1 MSQLFGMD
9 FSSLVNR
16 AENTNNRKTEKAGND
31 KNTIGKPEIN
41 KSTSEYYEQLK
52 AKYKDVEFVLV
63 EDEQIG
69 NAKQLASNVN
79 SDKSLIVLV
88 SESELEAMAT
98 DEATRTKNEQL
109 IADAIGKMPG
119 MKEQLKKAGVEVKS
133 FGMEFND
140 DGTVSYF
147 AVLDKFSEA
156 QKERI
161 ENQRAENKEKADKAE
176 KTDYKS
182 YKTGKVVSASS
193 IEELIKKLQ
202 DAAYEAK
209 ADNAIT
215 EQEKMVGQHFDMKF

>member
-16 AENTNNRKTEKAGND
+16 TEQAAKKTEKSDGVR
-31 KNTIGKPEIN
+31 NTIGKPEIS
-41 KSTSEYYEQLK
+41 KETSNYYEQLK
-52 AKYKDVEFVLV
+52 AKFADVEFVLV

-69 NAKQLASNVN
+69 NAKQLASNVR

-88 SESELEAMAT
+88 SESELEAMAK
-98 DEATRTKNEQL
+98 DEAVRTKNEQL
-109 IADAIGKMPG
+109 IADARTQMPEV
-119 MKEQLKKAGVEVKS
+119 KEQLNEAGVDVKS
-133 FGMEFND
+133 FGMEFNE

-161 ENQRAENKEKADKAE
+161 EHQREQKKEKTE
-176 KTDYKS
+176 R
-182 YKTGKVVSASS
+182 VVSASS
-193 IEELIKKLQ
+193 IEELIKKIK

-209 ADNAIT
+209 TDSVMT
-215 EQEKMVGQHFDMKF
+215 EQEKMVGQHLDIKF